1 MPEVTIS
8 VNGNRVELPATPTRM
23 TAENG
28 YTGYDRYDV
37 DYKLEGNR
45 NPTPKVTA
53 SSDDRKVKINISQP
67 VDGKATVTFDNRG
80 VKKIYTI
87 NII

>member
-1 MPEVTIS
+1 M
-8 VNGNRVELPATPTRM
+8 
-23 TAENG
+23 
-28 YTGYDRYDV
+28 
-37 DYKLEGNR
+37 
-45 NPTPKVTA
+45 TA